1 MFHKGVLRKKWI
13 NQSATMNLLAQ
24 MPQLFEMV
32 YLNKGNVQL
41 LNLFETENQVFQNLK
56 RFSSQNICNLLI
68 EELWG
73 HTH

>member
-1 MFHKGVLRKKWI
+1 
-13 NQSATMNLLAQ
+13 MNLLAQ

-68 EELWG
+68 EEL
-73 HTH
+73 

>member
-1 MFHKGVLRKKWI
+1 MFHKSVLRKKWI

-73 HTH
+73 HAH